1 MIEKY
6 FKLAAEVAQLR
17 EDGRIFLLGCVA
29 IRGGDQAVVLSSN
42 SPVMIGNLGTNERT
56 SFPPAHA
63 EMKCA
68 KKMSKHSIVFIARI
82 RKDTKNYALARPC
95 PYCMNMLLAKNA
107 VKIYYSIDQYTYG
120 VINVKGKEIVSEN
133 IRSF

>member
-68 KKMSKHSIVFIARI
+68 KKNEQALNCIYRKNKERYEKLCIGSSMS
-82 RKDTKNYALARPC
+82 
-95 PYCMNMLLAKNA
+95 LLYEY
-107 VKIYYSIDQYTYG
+107 V
-120 VINVKGKEIVSEN
+120 VGKERGKDILFN
-133 IRSF
+133 